1 MNYLESGACTGG
13 SNKLFSLFSNKI
25 SRCTGILPLLLLL
38 GAGAAQA
45 KPDVTFIDRSSLAAV
60 DIPVTFAQ
68 VFAPGDVPAGLSVTV
83 DVGGNP
89 LPTQVDGKAVHAD
102 GSLRHA
108 VITTR
113 LPTLG
118 AGQSLAA
125 EIVTSDPAVN
135 GPAVSAADLLATP
148 FDTVIELTLDGVV
161 YTASARDAL
170 LADSSRRWL
179 EGPLVTEFTLRRAF
193 ATADGSTHPHLMA
206 RFDVRAYQGLESVR
220 VDAIVENN
228 WTYVPGPRNFT
239 YDVRVLVGGAE
250 AYSLSQL
257 THYQRARWHKVFWW
271 GKEPGVY
278 TRHDTRYLQ
287 ATRAVPHY
295 DPDLAIPEAVLEAQG
310 QVQYTPMSNVE
321 INDYMPEAGPD
332 KGIGPLPR
340 WAARYLI
347 SGDPRAYHGVLANGD
362 AGGSY
367 SAHYRDID
375 TDLPVSLDDYPYV
388 TGDKYQ
394 YPKDHIVALCETD
407 CASPLTRDTAHQPS
421 IAFLPYLLTG
431 DHYYLEELLFWANG
445 NLISSSIGTR
455 EGGKGIL
462 RGQQVRGQAWSLRT
476 LAQAAYIAPDA
487 HPMKAYFNAKLQNN
501 IDYYLGLYADNP
513 AANKLGSLP
522 HHNDLDTAAPWMDDF
537 FTWAVGYT
545 VELGYS
551 DFQPMLAWKSKYPVG
566 RMASPD
572 NEFCWIFGGVYQ
584 LAIGVAGD
592 KTDPANWFQSLN
604 EVYLNNFGNRQ
615 NSDGVYVRDM
625 PCAGQEMAD
634 WLADFDRNKSSY
646 LPGEMYGYSDS
657 PVGYP
662 ANLQPALALA
672 VDHGIANAGLAWQRL
687 TDRAKFPDYSSNPQF
702 AVTPRSLAAD
712 YSGPLVS
719 FSASAITVDPG
730 NSGVTLSW
738 QASGA
743 DDCTASG
750 NWSGGKALSGSYAT
764 GNIDADAIYTLSC
777 SNASGG
783 NTTRSVVV
791 SFNGTVPAPV
801 VNFGAD
807 RTSIAAGGSVT
818 LTWFSGNADSCMA
831 SGGWS
836 GAKALSGT
844 FETGA
849 INADVTYTLNC
860 SGAGGSTSRSVTVS
874 VSGATSSTPIVNL
887 NADKTRITAGDRV
900 MLTWTSSNTDSCVAS
915 GAWSGGK
922 ATSGSQTIAPDES
935 GIYTLTCTGNGGSA
949 GTSVNITVD
958 TTVSAGGLAEQVSG
972 AGAFG
977 LWSLLLLAM
986 TVAWGTLREKT
997 THRCRAAGALAR
1009 GVAVACAL
1017 AVVPAQAAVP
1027 GLVLHWDFDTASG
1040 TTIGDASGSGNDGN
1054 SANTPVLVPGKLGQ
1068 AMRFDDVARDTV
1080 GLAVGNFPDEEFSL
1094 SLWLRSSDSNGGSTL
1109 VSYRS
1114 NDRKTS
1120 LFKLWGINNLQ
1131 VMVNGD
1137 HVKDTGVAVGDGQ
1150 WHHLAVNWARRN
1162 GVLTLYKNGVRVF
1175 QAVDVNRTQALA
1187 SSGFL
1192 NAGVDVQKWST
1203 DWGNAYGGDMDD
1215 LRIYNRLLSED
1226 EISWLA
1232 SATPLSD
1239 TQPPAPVSGFQAVA
1253 VSPRESYLRWE
1264 APADNRFVAGY
1275 RVYRGGVLAGA
1286 TGDTAFVDE
1295 GMTPGANHRY
1305 TVVAFDGAG
1314 NDAAASQAVTVQAP
1328 ASGSVLDAL
1337 PPGHWYEIKDSSV
1350 WTQLGVNPDVM
1361 GSWSG
1366 GIYDTKRERL
1376 VIWGGGHMNYDGN
1389 ELYGFDFNTFS
1400 WSQLTPITPR
1410 DQRTRSVDVYADGLP
1425 SSRHTYNGLQYIPTI
1440 DRFFSSGGA
1449 LYGSGGC
1456 SGGTWLYDFDAV
1468 PAESGWQNIADDK
1481 GGCAMISAYDPITG
1495 HVWYS
1500 AGSKLFTFDP
1510 LNLSAPWT
1518 QRLSGMEF
1526 DFYMSAAIDPA
1537 RRKLVLLGGTGY
1549 GGVPKTVVYDI
1560 ANPAAVTGG
1569 VASTQGATEIENSDA
1584 AGFEFDPVSD
1594 RFVAWN
1600 GGGHVYTLTP
1610 DTLKWSRMAPAATNL
1625 ITPSAPA
1632 GMGTYGRFRYIPSK
1646 NVFVV
1651 VNDMEQNVFVYK
1663 LSEGS
1668 GSSRPFPSLEFTAGS
1683 TSVSAGSTVD
1693 LVWAA
1698 TDADSCTAAGG
1709 WSGNKALTGSE
1720 TVGPLSE
1727 STSFILRCS
1736 SEVGDAVRQVEVAVS
1751 AGVPSVSLEGST
1763 SSILAGES
1771 LTLSWSSLNTD
1782 TCTAGGGW
1790 SGAKA
1795 SSGSQVVTPG
1805 SDSTYSLTCTGS
1817 GGSASASFEVSVSST
1832 SDPIVSIGAD
1842 DRNLVAGSTTTLRWS
1857 SANVDG
1863 CVASGAW
1870 DGPRAT
1876 SGSQAIT
1883 PDSDSTY
1890 SLSCTSSAGDVESSV
1905 VITITAPSTRLSD
1918 RGGVGAWGW
1927 WGLGAMLLLLFARF
1941 ALRRQRFL
1949 LAG

>member
-1 MNYLESGACTGG
+1 MNYLKAGIRTSG
-13 SNKLFSLFSNKI
+13 SNRIFGRI

-38 GAGAAQA
+38 AAGTAQA
-45 KPDVTFIDRSSLAAV
+45 KPDVTFVDQTGLAAV
-60 DIPVTFAQ
+60 DIPATFAQ

-83 DVGGNP
+83 NVGGNP
-89 LPTQVDGKAVHAD
+89 LPTQVDDKAVHPD

-135 GPAVSAADLLATP
+135 GPAVSAAELLATP
-148 FDTVIELTLDGVV
+148 FDTVIELTLDGAV

-179 EGPLVTEFTLRRAF
+179 EGPLVTEFMLRRAF
-193 ATADGSTHPHLMA
+193 ATADGSMHPHLMA

-220 VDAIVENN
+220 VDVIVENN
-228 WTYVPGPRNFT
+228 WTYVPDPRNFT

-250 AYSLSQL
+250 VYSLSRL
-257 THYQRARWHKVFWW
+257 THYRHARWHKVFWW
-271 GKEPGVY
+271 GKEPGIY

-287 ATRAVPHY
+287 ATQAVPHY
-295 DPDLAIPEAVLEAQG
+295 DPELTIPEDVLEEQG

-321 INDYMPEAGPD
+321 INDYMPEAGAD

-367 SAHYRDID
+367 AAHYRDID

-388 TGDKYQ
+388 TGDKRQ

-455 EGGKGIL
+455 EGSKGLL

-476 LAQAAYIAPDA
+476 LAQAAYITPDA
-487 HPMKAYFNAKLQNN
+487 HPMKAYFNEKLQNN
-501 IDYYLGLYADNP
+501 IDYYLDLYANNP
-513 AANKLGSLP
+513 AANKLGALP

-551 DFQPMLAWKSKYPVG
+551 DFLPMLAWKSKYPVG
-566 RMASPD
+566 RMASPGD
-572 NEFCWIFGGVYQ
+572 EFCWIFGGVYQ

-634 WLADFDRNKSSY
+634 WLADFDRNRSSY

-662 ANLQPALALA
+662 ANLQPALAVA

-687 TDRAKFPDYSSNPQF
+687 IDRAKFPDYSSNPQF

-743 DDCTASG
+743 DNCTASG
-750 NWSGGKALSGSYAT
+750 DWSGEQGVSGS
-764 GNIDADAIYTLSC
+764 
-777 SNASGG
+777 
-783 NTTRSVVV
+783 
-791 SFNGTVPAPV
+791 
-801 VNFGAD
+801 
-807 RTSIAAGGSVT
+807 
-818 LTWFSGNADSCMA
+818 
-831 SGGWS
+831 
-836 GAKALSGT
+836 

-849 INADVTYTLNC
+849 IHADAIYTLNC
-860 SGAGGSTSRSVTVS
+860 SGAGGSTLRSVMVS
-874 VSGATSSTPIVNL
+874 FNGGTSSAPNGSPAEQT
-887 NADKTRITAGDRV
+887 
-900 MLTWTSSNTDSCVAS
+900 
-915 GAWSGGK
+915 SGG
-922 ATSGSQTIAPDES
+922 
-935 GIYTLTCTGNGGSA
+935 
-949 GTSVNITVD
+949 
-958 TTVSAGGLAEQVSG
+958 
-972 AGAFG
+972 GAFG
-977 LWSLLLLAM
+977 PWPLLILAVM
-986 TVAWGTLREKT
+986 AAWGRLRERT
-997 THRCRAAGALAR
+997 TRRCHATGALVK
-1009 GVAVACAL
+1009 GMAVACAL

-1080 GLAVGNFPDEEFSL
+1080 GLAVGNFPGEEFSL

-1114 NDRKTS
+1114 NDRKTPS
-1120 LFKLWGINNLQ
+1120 FKLWGINNLQ

-1162 GVLTLYKNGVRVF
+1162 GVLTLYKDGVRVF
-1175 QAVDVNRTQALA
+1175 QAVDVSRTRALA

-1253 VSPRESYLRWE
+1253 VSPREAYLRWE
-1264 APADNRFVAGY
+1264 TPADNRFVAGY
-1275 RVYRGGVLAGA
+1275 RVYRGGVLAGT
-1286 TGDTAFVDE
+1286 TGDTTFLDE
-1295 GMTPGANHRY
+1295 GMTPGASHRY

-1314 NDAAASQAVTVQAP
+1314 NDAAASQTVTVQAP

-1366 GIYDTKRERL
+1366 GIYDSKRERL

-1468 PAESGWQNIADDK
+1468 PAGSGWQNIADDK

-1495 HVWYS
+1495 YVWYS
-1500 AGSKLFTFDP
+1500 AGRELFTFDP

-1518 QRLSGMEF
+1518 RRLSNMVF
-1526 DFYMSAAIDPA
+1526 DFYMSAAIDPT

-1560 ANPAAVTGG
+1560 TDPAAVTGG
-1569 VASTQGATEIENSDA
+1569 VASTRGATEIENSDA

-1600 GGGHVYTLTP
+1600 GGDQVYTLTP
-1610 DTLKWSRMAPAATNL
+1610 DTLNWSRMAPAATNL

-1698 TDADSCTAAGG
+1698 TDADGCTASGG
-1709 WSGNKALTGSE
+1709 WSGNKAVAGSE

-1751 AGVPSVSLEGST
+1751 AGVPSVSLEGNT
-1763 SSILAGES
+1763 SSILAGET

-1782 TCTAGGGW
+1782 TCTAGGDW
-1790 SGAKA
+1790 SGTRAT
-1795 SSGSQVVTPG
+1795 SGSQVVTPD
-1805 SDSTYSLTCTGS
+1805 SDSSYSLTCTGS
-1817 GGSASASFEVSVSST
+1817 GGSASASFEVSVSVT
-1832 SDPIVSIGAD
+1832 SDPIVSINAD
-1842 DRNLVAGSTTTLRWS
+1842 ERNLVAGSSTILRWS
-1857 SANVDG
+1857 SANVDS

-1870 DGPRAT
+1870 SGPRAT
-1876 SGSQAIT
+1876 SGSQPIT
-1883 PDSDSTY
+1883 PDNDSTY
-1890 SLSCTSSAGDVESSV
+1890 SLSCTGRSGSVASSV
-1905 VITITAPSTRLSD
+1905 KIIVAAAVTEPSG
-1918 RGGVGAWGW
+1918 RGGAGGW
-1927 WGLGAMLLLLFARF
+1927 DGWGLGAMLLLLLARL
-1941 ALRRQRFL
+1941 AARRQRL
-1949 LAG
+1949 ALAG